1 MGRLAGR
8 DGSRGG
14 AGRRLVPRQRLMLL
28 LFLAFLVFVAD
39 RWWRDRVDFSGG
51 EPIRVLVLELV
62 PPGVGAS
69 AELLAFN
76 GHPVLPESPA
86 VTVDAIG
93 EFYEREY
100 RRYQPKG
107 QPVVEV
113 TVSGPHE
120 VRVDP
125 PDVDDPSISSA
136 VRLWRSLTYYWYFR
150 SLGRTLGV
158 DFDRFDIRLV
168 ALFAPAGDSGQREAE
183 SMASRKQR
191 FGVVHLDLAGDWFYA
206 LLTLIHEMGHT
217 LGASDK
223 YDEQYLGAWPYGFAE
238 PDRRPPFPQVHAEVM
253 AVDVPISATAE
264 REPASLD
271 EVQIGMKSAWEFGWV
286 DQARFDAFYAP
297 LPASPPEDA
306 GAPPAGARSA
316 GGPAATD

>member
-1 MGRLAGR
+1 MSRLAGR
-8 DGSRGG
+8 DDSRGG
-14 AGRRLVPRQRLMLL
+14 AGPLLVPRQRLMLL

-51 EPIRVLVLELV
+51 EPIRVLILELV
-62 PPGVGAS
+62 PPGVGAT
-69 AELLAFN
+69 AELMAFN
-76 GHPVLPESPA
+76 GHPVLREEPA
-86 VTVDAIG
+86 VTLKAIG

-113 TVSGPHE
+113 TVSGPHA
-120 VRVDP
+120 VRVEP
-125 PDVDDPSISSA
+125 PAVDDPSISSP
-136 VRLWRSLTYYWYFR
+136 VLLWRSLTYYWYFR

-223 YDEQYLGAWPYGFAE
+223 YDEQYLGVWPYGFAE
-238 PDRRPPFPQVHAEVM
+238 PDRRPVFPQAHAEVM
-253 AVDVPISATAE
+253 AVDLPISPTAE

-271 EVQIGMKSAWEFGWV
+271 EVQVGMKTAREFGWI
-286 DQARFDAFYAP
+286 DEARFEAFYAP
-297 LPASPPEDA
+297 LPTSPAESEV
-306 GAPPAGARSA
+306 APPAGPRSA
-316 GGPAATD
+316 ESPPAAD